1 MFNKI
6 INSPYTLG
14 FLLACINVGL
24 QFITGTSAYVFGLLL
39 PLSVII
45 SYTYLTKEKMSK
57 HFKYLTV
64 LSSFVIAL
72 IFRQL
77 IDGGLSHL
85 LKAISE
91 AHPGVAIIAVTATV
105 LVVFLI
111 NYLFLTVGNKAGLW
125 IRNKT
130 K

>member
-14 FLLACINVGL
+14 FLLASINVGL
-24 QFITGTSAYVFGLLL
+24 QFISGTSAYVFGLVL
-39 PLSVII
+39 PLSAII
-45 SYTYLTKEKMSK
+45 FYTYLTKEKMSK

-77 IDGGLSHL
+77 IDGGLSHS

-91 AHPGVAIIAVTATV
+91 AHTGVAIIAVTATV
-105 LVVFLI
+105 LVAFLI
-111 NYLFLTVGNKAGLW
+111 N
-125 IRNKT
+125 
-130 K
+130 